1 MVVIVVI
8 VVIIVIIVIVV
19 ISSNS
24 SYNCTPFLHP
34 LLTKGKERK
43 ALPLKPETSHS
54 GPKPKP

>member
-1 MVVIVVI
+1 MVVI
-8 VVIIVIIVIVV
+8 VVIIVIVVIVV

-43 ALPLKPETSHS
+43 ALPPKPETSHS